1 MHDRNKSGRLRAV
14 RWSLSTLAAAS
25 LVACGGGGSDAKNE
39 LPAGVR
45 EISQTSY
52 PATSAGSGSTAAT
65 QDLLTGGLGKTAWAR
80 PLRRLTPTRPSPA
93 WPSCA
98 ATPCSPTTVA
108 FLISPRAVAMAACT
122 ARM

>member
-52 PATSAGSGSTAAT
+52 PATSVGSGSTAAT
-65 QDLLTGGLGKTAWAR
+65 QDLLTGGIGKTGLGAAAADALYAGIGAWAPGHR
-80 PLRRLTPTRPSPA
+80 
-93 WPSCA
+93 
-98 ATPCSPTTVA
+98 
-108 FLISPRAVAMAACT
+108 
-122 ARM
+122 